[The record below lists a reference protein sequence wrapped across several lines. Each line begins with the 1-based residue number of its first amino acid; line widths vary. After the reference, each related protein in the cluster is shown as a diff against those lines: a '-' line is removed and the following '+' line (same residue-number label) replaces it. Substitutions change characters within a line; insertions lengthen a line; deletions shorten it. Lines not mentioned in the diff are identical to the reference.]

1 VVVQRV
7 ALQDEKNDW
16 LDEDARKMKND
27 QKIERD
33 SNVDVLPEYLLIDD
47 F

>member
-1 VVVQRV
+1 MKEE
-7 ALQDEKNDW
+7 DEKTEG
-16 LDEDARKMKND
+16 LEECARKMKDD

-33 SNVDVLPEYLLIDD
+33 SNVDVLVERLPIDD